1 VGGSGPQES
10 GGETGPVKEGL
21 ARLYAVP
28 RRVIFPAVRYLD
40 VTVRLLPRDEKF
52 FDLFTA
58 VATFTVEAARLQQ
71 DLLRADS
78 TRRVV
83 LVDQIKRLEHQAD
96 QVTHEVVTRLD
107 RVFITPLDREDIH
120 ELASRLDDVIDLI
133 DGTARRLLI
142 FHAGASPDGALVI
155 ADVIVRATEQLQ
167 VAVAA
172 LEKNKGRT
180 VLDACVQV
188 KRLEEEGDSLY
199 HEWLG
204 RLFEGQPDALQ
215 VIKWKEIYDNLEKTL
230 DYIEDAGNVLESI
243 SIKHA

>member
-1 VGGSGPQES
+1 M
-10 GGETGPVKEGL
+10 
-21 ARLYAVP
+21 
-28 RRVIFPAVRYLD
+28 
-40 VTVRLLPRDEKF
+40 RLLPRDEKF

-58 VATFTVEAARLQQ
+58 VATFTVEAARLQLE
-71 DLLRADS
+71 LLRAE
-78 TRRVV
+78 TNRRGAI
-83 LVDQIKRLEHQAD
+83 VDQIKRLEHQAD
-96 QVTHEVVTRLD
+96 QVTHDVVTRLD

-142 FHAGASPDGALVI
+142 FHAGTSPDGAVLI
-155 ADVIVRATEQLQ
+155 GEVIVRATEQLQ

-204 RLFEGQPDALQ
+204 RLFEGHPEALQ
-215 VIKWKEIYDNLEKTL
+215 VIKWKELYDNLEKTL